1 MYPGGRGRHVPGF
14 APRMNNIVGSATVAI
29 AGKVAE
35 MKAAGHDVI
44 GFSVGEPDFDT
55 PEHVKQAAKDAL
67 DAGHTKYTPG
77 PGIPA
82 LREAIAK
89 YHLDT
94 NGIPCQA
101 QNVIATPT
109 KQAVAMTFLALAGQG
124 DEVLLPDPAWVS
136 YEPITQWAEATP
148 VPVPCSIEDGFR
160 MTADAVSEAITKKSK
175 MVLLNSPS
183 NPTGAVND
191 PDEIRGIV
199 ELAID
204 HDLWI
209 VTDEIYQQLIYDGEH
224 LSPASLPDA
233 FDRTI
238 TIDGL
243 SKSHAMTGWRTGWLV
258 APEPAFL
265 EINKLQSHSVTMVT
279 SFAQYGAVA
288 ALTGPQDS
296 VAHMR
301 EAFRSR
307 RQVMVDGLN
316 ALPGVECPMPE
327 GAFYAFPRFD
337 TEDDEALCM
346 KLIEEA
352 HVAPTPGSAF
362 GEGGKGCLRF
372 SYATSEERIKEGLER
387 VAKVL

>member
-1 MYPGGRGRHVPGF
+1 MDG
-14 APRMNNIVGSATVAI
+14 IVGSATVAI

-77 PGIPA
+77 PGIMP
-82 LREAIAK
+82 LREAIAD
-89 YHLDT
+89 YHRQT
-94 NGIPCQA
+94 NGIPCEA
-101 QNVIATPT
+101 KHVLATPT
-109 KQAVAMTFLALAGQG
+109 KQAVAMSFLALAGQG
-124 DEVLLPDPAWVS
+124 DEVILPDPAWVS
-136 YEPITQWAEATP
+136 YEPITRWAEATP
-148 VPVPCSIEDGFR
+148 VPVPCALEDGFKMR
-160 MTADAVSEAITKKSK
+160 ADAVAEAITKDTK
-175 MVLLNSPS
+175 MILLNSPS

-191 PDEIRGIV
+191 PEDIRGIV

-209 VTDEIYQQLIYDGEH
+209 VTDEIYQQLIYEGKH
-224 LSPASLPDA
+224 LSPASIDGA
-233 FDRTI
+233 FERTI

-243 SKSHAMTGWRTGWLV
+243 SKSFAMTGWRTGWLV
-258 APEPAFL
+258 APEAAFAQ
-265 EINKLQSHSVTMVT
+265 INKLQSHSVTMVT
-279 SFAQYGAVA
+279 SFAQYGALA

-296 VAHMR
+296 VTTMR
-301 EAFRSR
+301 EAFRER

-316 ALPGVECPMPE
+316 GLPGVSCPQPQ

-346 KLIEEA
+346 RLIEEA

-362 GEGGKGCLRF
+362 GQGGRGCLRF
-372 SYATSEERIKEGLER
+372 SYATSTERIEEGLSR
-387 VAKVL
+387 IRAVL

>member
-1 MYPGGRGRHVPGF
+1 MDQ
-14 APRMNNIVGSATVAI
+14 IVGSATVAI

-55 PEHVKQAAKDAL
+55 PDHVKQAAKDAL

-82 LREAIAK
+82 LRQAIAE
-89 YHLDT
+89 YHEVT
-94 NGIPCQA
+94 NGIPCTA
-101 QNVIATPT
+101 SNVIATPT

-124 DEVLLPDPAWVS
+124 DEVILPDPAWVS
-136 YEPITQWAEATP
+136 YEPITRWAEATP
-148 VPVPCSIEDGFR
+148 VPVPCPIDNGFR
-160 MTADAVSEAITKKSK
+160 MTADAVAEAITPKSQ

-191 PDEIRGIV
+191 PADIRGIV

-209 VTDEIYQQLIYDGEH
+209 VTDEIYQQLIYDGNH
-224 LSPASLPDA
+224 LSPASLPGA
-233 FDRTI
+233 FERTV

-243 SKSHAMTGWRTGWLV
+243 SKSFAMTGWRTGWLV
-258 APEPAFL
+258 APKPAFQQ
-265 EINKLQSHSVTMVT
+265 INKLQSHSVTMVT

-288 ALTGPQDS
+288 ALTGSQDS
-296 VAHMR
+296 VAQMR
-301 EAFRSR
+301 DAFRAR

-316 ALPGVECPMPE
+316 ALPGVECPMPD
-327 GAFYAFPRFD
+327 GAFYAFPKFD
-337 TEDDEALCM
+337 TDDDEALCM

-372 SYATSEERIKEGLER
+372 SYATSEERIREGLKRIEN
-387 VAKVL
+387 VL

>member
-1 MYPGGRGRHVPGF
+1 MDR
-14 APRMNNIVGSATVAI
+14 IVGSATVAI

-82 LREAIAK
+82 LREAIAD
-89 YHLDT
+89 YHRTT
-94 NGIPCQA
+94 NQIPCDA
-101 QNVIATPT
+101 SNVIATPT

-136 YEPITQWAEATP
+136 YEPITRWAEAEP
-148 VPVPCSIEDGFR
+148 VPVPCSIDDGFR
-160 MTADAVSEAITKKSK
+160 MTADAVAEAITSKSK

-191 PDEIRGIV
+191 PADIRGIV

-209 VTDEIYQQLIYDGEH
+209 VTDEIYQQLIYEGEH

-233 FDRTI
+233 FDRTV

-243 SKSHAMTGWRTGWLV
+243 SKSFAMTGWRTGWLV
-258 APEPAFL
+258 APEPAFKQ
-265 EINKLQSHSVTMVT
+265 INKLQSHSVTMVT

-296 VAHMR
+296 VAEMR
-301 EAFRSR
+301 DAFRSR

-316 ALPGVECPMPE
+316 ALPGVECPMPA
-327 GAFYAFPRFD
+327 GAFYAFPKFD
-337 TEDDEALCM
+337 TDDDEALCM

-372 SYATSEERIKEGLER
+372 SYATSEERIREGLER
-387 VAKVL
+387 VSRVL

>member
-1 MYPGGRGRHVPGF
+1 VPGF
-14 APRMNNIVGSATVAI
+14 APRMDKIVGSATVAI
-29 AGKVAE
+29 SGKVAE
-35 MKAAGHDVI
+35 MKAAGHDMI

-55 PEHVKQAAKDAL
+55 PDHVKQAAKDAL

-82 LREAIAK
+82 LREAIAA
-89 YHLDT
+89 YHQ
-94 NGIPCQA
+94 NANNIPCNA
-101 QNVIATPT
+101 SNVIATPT
-109 KQAVAMTFLALAGQG
+109 KQAVAMTFLALAGRG
-124 DEVLLPDPAWVS
+124 DEIILPDPAWVS
-136 YEPITQWAEATP
+136 YEPITRWAEATP
-148 VPVPCSIEDGFR
+148 VPVPCSIDDGFR
-160 MTADAVSEAITKKSK
+160 MKADAVAEAITNNSK
-175 MVLLNSPS
+175 MILLNSPS

-199 ELAID
+199 ELAVD

-209 VTDEIYQQLIYDGEH
+209 VSDEIYQQLIYDGKH

-233 FDRTI
+233 FERTV

-258 APEPAFL
+258 APEPAFKQ
-265 EINKLQSHSVTMVT
+265 INKLQSHSVTMVT

-288 ALTGPQDS
+288 ALNGPQDF
-296 VAHMR
+296 VGDMR

-307 RQVMVDGLN
+307 RKVMVDGLN
-316 ALPGVECPMPE
+316 ELPGVECPMPD
-327 GAFYAFPRFD
+327 GAFYAFPKFTTTND
-337 TEDDEALCM
+337 TALCM
-346 KLIEEA
+346 KMIEEA

-372 SYATSEERIKEGLER
+372 SYATSEDKIREGLDR
-387 VAKVL
+387 VAKIL